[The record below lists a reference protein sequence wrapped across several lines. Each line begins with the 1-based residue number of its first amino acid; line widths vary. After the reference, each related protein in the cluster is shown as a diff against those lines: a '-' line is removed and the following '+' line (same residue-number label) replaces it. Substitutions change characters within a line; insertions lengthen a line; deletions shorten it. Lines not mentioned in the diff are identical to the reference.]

1 MTFLVKYRFR
11 RGGRSG
17 APIIG
22 VSIEFIEALRPIFD
36 CLADGV
42 CIADMGGRLIYAN
55 AAAGRLLGSMAK
67 AAEER
72 TICELLCGEIKGGHG
87 PSADCP
93 LRTAGQQD
101 AVTFTGTYP
110 PSNRALRIR
119 CLRARLPHTERHFI
133 VIEDISS
140 EADLKRLEEDWR
152 HMFAHDL
159 RSPLT
164 NVMGVLRVI
173 EEDGAGYALSPHD
186 LDMIRLAVRSCARI
200 TDLLDDYL
208 TVARLEA
215 GALPVRLGPTDVGR
229 LVRGCADEE
238 AAAAR
243 ARSLGLE
250 SSAPEGLTALADE
263 KLLRRVILNLTD
275 NALKFT
281 PPGGNVRIGA
291 GVDAGRILVRVED
304 DGPGISEA
312 DLPHIFERF
321 YQAAGH
327 GRDVGFGLGL
337 TFCRQALRAMGGE
350 ISAQSTV
357 GRGSAFTLKVPQ
369 MAVVGSGSAA

>member
-1 MTFLVKYRFR
+1 M
-11 RGGRSG
+11 
-17 APIIG
+17 
-22 VSIEFIEALRPIFD
+22 SIEFLEALRPIFD

-42 CIADMGGRLIYAN
+42 CVADVDGRLIYAN
-55 AAAGRLLGSMAK
+55 AAAGRLLGPMAK
-67 AAEER
+67 EAGER
-72 TICELLCGEIKGGHG
+72 SICELLCGGMEGGHG
-87 PSADCP
+87 RAEECP
-93 LRTAGQQD
+93 LRIVGQQD
-101 AVTFTGTYP
+101 AVTFTGTYA

-133 VIEDISS
+133 LIEDISG
-140 EADLKRLEEDWR
+140 EADLRRLEEDWR

-173 EEDGAGYALSPHD
+173 EEDGAGYALSPRD
-186 LDMIRLAVRSCARI
+186 LDMIRLAVRSCSRI

-215 GALPVRLGPTDVGR
+215 GALPVRLGPTDVSR
-229 LVRGCADEE
+229 LVRACAEE
-238 AAAAR
+238 ESAT
-243 ARSLGLE
+243 ARSRGLALE
-250 SSAPEGLTALADE
+250 ASAPEGLAAVADE
-263 KLLRRVILNLTD
+263 KLLRRVLLNLTD

-281 PPGGNVRIGA
+281 PPGGRVRIGA
-291 GVDAGRILVRVED
+291 GVDAGKILVHVED
-304 DGPGISEA
+304 DGPGIPEA

-337 TFCRQALRAMGGE
+337 TFCREALRAMGGE
-350 ISAQSTV
+350 ISAESAV
-357 GRGSAFTLKVPQ
+357 GRGSVFTLKVPQ
-369 MAVVGSGSAA
+369 AAAVGARGAV